1 MITDNKE
8 KVDVVRFMN
17 VKNITARPFGSDIV
31 VVASVRDA
39 VADADNITTSTTD
52 KTQAAGRTHYD

>member
-1 MITDNKE
+1 M
-8 KVDVVRFMN
+8 VRFMN